1 MHREGEILE
10 VNETRQKIAFFLKYC
25 REIAGLTIQE
35 VGQII
40 NKSNETILNWENG
53 SDQPN
58 TEMFLTLCNIYHVES
73 FNAFSEQNLSSELTH
88 AEAELIT
95 LWRNTTNGGKDAA
108 IVVLNA
114 FQKPANKNLLI

>member
-1 MHREGEILE
+1 MYK
-10 VNETRQKIAFFLKYC
+10 RQ
-25 REIAGLTIQE
+25 EIAGLTIQE

-88 AEAELIT
+88 AEEELT
-95 LWRNTTNGGKDAA
+95 L
-108 IVVLNA
+108 IH
-114 FQKPANKNLLI
+114 I